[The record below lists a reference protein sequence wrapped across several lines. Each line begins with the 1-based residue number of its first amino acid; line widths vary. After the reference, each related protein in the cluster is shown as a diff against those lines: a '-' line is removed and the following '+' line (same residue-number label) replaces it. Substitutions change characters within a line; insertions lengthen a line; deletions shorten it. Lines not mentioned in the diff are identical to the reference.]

1 MRDLTVLL
9 KKISPYYGVTH
20 QTSWNYLAP
29 HLKKRQEQK
38 RNCSFEG
45 DWQKKLD
52 LNHALPRV
60 FSALAFAFPYPFLV
74 PKLLN
79 LTLSA
84 YTCVKDYH
92 KVVLSYL
99 QTGVKDLK
107 TLYPNH
113 DFLCLV
119 DSGKVLEKEIALSAG
134 LGFRGKNSLIINPL
148 LGSYFFIGVILT
160 TASIPKV
167 FSHSLKLKGCKDCQ
181 RCIQACPAK
190 ALDNNGLNASLCIS
204 YLNQNKKEAL
214 GNWHNFL
221 WGCDLC
227 QMVCPYNLKPLEKP
241 LKDFS
246 FRFDLKLL
254 QANNL
259 TNLEFD
265 KVSKALPLKWGKKKL
280 IVRNLQFLAK
290 NRENVF

>member
-1 MRDLTVLL
+1 MRDLTILL

-20 QTSWNYLAP
+20 QTSWSYLAP

-52 LNHALPRV
+52 LNHTLPRV
-60 FSALAFAFPYPFLV
+60 SSALAFAFPYPFLV

-99 QTGVKDLK
+99 QTGAKDLK
-107 TLYPNH
+107 TLYPHH

-160 TASIPKV
+160 TAPIPKV
-167 FSHSLKLKGCKDCQ
+167 FSHWLNFEGCKDCQ
-181 RCIQACPAK
+181 RCIKACPAK

-214 GNWHNFL
+214 GNWHSSL

-227 QMVCPYNLKPLEKP
+227 QMGCPYNLKPLEKP

-265 KVSKALPLKWGKKKL
+265 KVSNALPLKWGKRKTM
-280 IVRNLQFLAK
+280 VRNLQFLAK